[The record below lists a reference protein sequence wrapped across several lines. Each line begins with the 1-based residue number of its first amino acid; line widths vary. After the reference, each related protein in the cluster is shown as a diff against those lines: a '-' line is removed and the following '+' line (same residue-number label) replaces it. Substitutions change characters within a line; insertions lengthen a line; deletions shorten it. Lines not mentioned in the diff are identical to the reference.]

1 MTPTDYRTAGFRVSM
16 QIPQH
21 LIDRFEKQVK
31 SAYIDRIVPT
41 MLATDEL
48 YKRAVMT
55 LAFGL
60 MVKRNL
66 FATRAGAKMKQSPEN
81 SSDPDVWY
89 STETVNLDC
98 HQVIE
103 ELRASNGAVKDAK
116 VNDIIGIYF
125 KTNFWHN

>member
-1 MTPTDYRTAGFRVSM
+1 MTPAEYRSAGFRVSL
-16 QIPQH
+16 QVPQK
-21 LIDRFEKQVK
+21 LLDRFEKQVV
-31 SAYIDRIVPT
+31 SAYIKPIVPT
-41 MLATDEL
+41 MADTDEL
-48 YKRAVMT
+48 YKRATMT

-66 FATRAGAKMKQSPEN
+66 FATRSGAKMKQSPEN

-89 STETVNLDC
+89 STETVNFDC
-98 HQVIE
+98 HQVLE
-103 ELRASNGAVKDAK
+103 ELRQTEGAVKSAK

>member
-1 MTPTDYRTAGFRVSM
+1 MTPTDYRTAGFRMSLQV
-16 QIPQH
+16 PQH
-21 LIDRFEKQVK
+21 ILDRFEKQVQ
-31 SAYIDRIVPT
+31 SAYIKRIVPN
-41 MLATDEL
+41 MANTDEL
-48 YKRAVMT
+48 YKRATMT
-55 LAFGL
+55 LTFGL

-66 FATRAGAKMKQSPEN
+66 FATRSGAKMKQSPEN

-103 ELRASNGAVKDAK
+103 ELRQTAGAVKGAK

>member
-1 MTPTDYRTAGFRVSM
+1 MTPTEYRSAGFRVSL
-16 QIPQH
+16 QVPQK
-21 LIDRFEKQVK
+21 LLDRFEKQVV
-31 SAYIDRIVPT
+31 SAYIKPIVPA
-41 MLATDEL
+41 MADTDEL
-48 YKRAVMT
+48 YMRATMT

-66 FATRAGAKMKQSPEN
+66 FATRSGVKMKQSPEN

-89 STETVNLDC
+89 STETVNFDC
-98 HQVIE
+98 HQVLE
-103 ELRASNGAVKDAK
+103 ELRHTEGAVKSAK

>member
-1 MTPTDYRTAGFRVSM
+1 MTPAEYRSAGFRVSL
-16 QIPQH
+16 QVPQK
-21 LIDRFEKQVK
+21 LLDRFEKQVV
-31 SAYIDRIVPT
+31 SAYIKPIVPA
-41 MLATDEL
+41 MTDTEEL
-48 YKRAVMT
+48 YKRATMT

-66 FATRAGAKMKQSPEN
+66 FATRSGAKMKQSPEN

-89 STETVNLDC
+89 STETVNFDC
-98 HQVIE
+98 HQVLE
-103 ELRASNGAVKDAK
+103 ELRQTEGAVKSAK